1 MIMSILVVGACDEG
15 LTDGSDNTLP
25 PGSTT
30 GGPGNTFDHPDGDYI
45 NAFDLINR
53 LQQEGPPSYTSHVH
67 SCSKV
72 RYATLGN
79 VLASVGINPAN
90 ATPVSAGDLYTT
102 GYNALG
108 GANYANRIRE
118 TIAITTS
125 GASREFD
132 IFAAGAPEVIA
143 NLSTLPRAGGA
154 ILFNTDG
161 SCRPDGI
168 TALIGVP
175 ATGTHVALCNETITN
190 ASDQATGQRIA
201 VAAMLAAA
209 YTCE

>member
-1 MIMSILVVGACDEG
+1 MS
-15 LTDGSDNTLP
+15 
-25 PGSTT
+25 
-30 GGPGNTFDHPDGDYI
+30 GN
-45 NAFDLINR
+45 
-53 LQQEGPPSYTSHVH
+53 
-67 SCSKV
+67 
-72 RYATLGN
+72 
-79 VLASVGINPAN
+79 
-90 ATPVSAGDLYTT
+90 PVAAGDLYVS

-132 IFAAGAPEVIA
+132 IFAAGAPEVIT
-143 NLSTLPRAGGA
+143 NLSTLPRPGGA
-154 ILFNTDG
+154 ILFNADNT
-161 SCRPDGI
+161 CRADGI

-175 ATGTHVALCNETITN
+175 ATATHVALCNETITN
-190 ASDQATGQRIA
+190 ALDPTTGQRIA